1 MAKFTKKLQANTL
14 RLIALNRV
22 ELDSY
27 TNNGEP
33 MPEATL
39 VNVACLIDSIGYFKR
54 ISSKQVNTVKA
65 LPDNKVLITDV
76 SVSPDGAT
84 TATREIVL
92 RLVGIGSYEFLNC
105 L

>member
-1 MAKFTKKLQANTL
+1 MAKFTKKLQSNTL

-27 TNNGEP
+27 RQDGELSP
-33 MPEATL
+33 NATL
-39 VNVACLIDSIGYFKR
+39 TTVANAIDSIPFFKQ
-54 ISSKQVNTVKA
+54 ISSKQTNTFKM
-65 LPDNKVLITDV
+65 LPDNKVLFTDV
-76 SVSPDGAT
+76 SVSPDGT
-84 TATREIVL
+84 VTSTHEIVL

>member
-14 RLIALNRV
+14 RLIALEQV
-22 ELDSY
+22 SLDSY
-27 TNNGEP
+27 TANGEP
-33 MPEATL
+33 RPEATL
-39 VNVACLIDSIGYFKR
+39 TTVANVIAAIPYFAK
-54 ISSKQVNTVKA
+54 ISSKQTDTFKV

-76 SVSPDGAT
+76 SVSPDGAE

-92 RLVGIGSYEFLNC
+92 NLVGIGSYEFLNC

>member
-27 TNNGEP
+27 KQDGEP
-33 MPEATL
+33 SPNATL
-39 VNVACLIDSIGYFKR
+39 VTVANAIDSIPFFES
-54 ISSKQVNTVKA
+54 ISSKQTNTFEI
-65 LPDNKVLITDV
+65 LPDNKVLLTDI
-76 SVSPDGAT
+76 SVGFDGAV

-92 RLVGIGSYEFLNC
+92 RLVRMDSYEFINC